1 MKTPPSRIQI
11 QPSHIKGIGTGIGTF
26 IIAMILS
33 EPLPEISWIV
43 LGFIFG
49 FLIYGVS
56 LIFYVTSQRQLG
68 AAKVQMIQSFAPI
81 LGGIIA
87 WLVFQETLLMTTLI
101 GYGLVMVALIAMGYD
116 ALRKKP
122 S

>member
-1 MKTPPSRIQI
+1 MVI
-11 QPSHIKGIGTGIGTF
+11 IKGIGTGIGTF

-101 GYGLVMVALIAMGYD
+101 GYGLVMVALIVMGYD

>member
-1 MKTPPSRIQI
+1 MNTPPSRIQI

-87 WLVFQETLLMTTLI
+87 CLVFQETLLMTTLI

>member
-1 MKTPPSRIQI
+1 
-11 QPSHIKGIGTGIGTF
+11 
-26 IIAMILS
+26 
-33 EPLPEISWIV
+33 
-43 LGFIFG
+43 
-49 FLIYGVS
+49 
-56 LIFYVTSQRQLG
+56 
-68 AAKVQMIQSFAPI
+68 MIQSFAPI

-87 WLVFQETLLMTTLI
+87 WLVFQETLMITTLL